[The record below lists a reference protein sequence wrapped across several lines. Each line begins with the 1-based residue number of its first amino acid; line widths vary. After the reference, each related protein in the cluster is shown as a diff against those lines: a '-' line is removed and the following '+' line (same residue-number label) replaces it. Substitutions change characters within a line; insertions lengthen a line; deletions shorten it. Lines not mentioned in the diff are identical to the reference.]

1 MLYLN
6 FILTILCIILILYP
20 IMIFYVIKKY
30 GNKIINK
37 LKEKFLP
44 NMGGN
49 NLKQSMD
56 IQGLLSQMFQNPK
69 KR

>member
-30 GNKIINK
+30 GNKLINK

-44 NMGGN
+44 NMGEN
-49 NLKQSMD
+49 NLKKSMD
-56 IQGLLSQMFQNPK
+56 MLSQMFQNPK

>member
-6 FILTILCIILILYP
+6 FILTVLCIILILYP

-30 GNKIINK
+30 GG
-37 LKEKFLP
+37 KFMENITSKFIP
-44 NMGGN
+44 KMGGGN
-49 NLKQSMD
+49 DIMQSMD
-56 IQGLLSQMFQNPK
+56 ILSQMFKNPN

>member
-6 FILTILCIILILYP
+6 LILTILCIILILYP

>member
-30 GNKIINK
+30 GSKFMSKFGEN
-37 LKEKFLP
+37 FLP

-56 IQGLLSQMFQNPK
+56 MLSQMFQNPK

>member
-1 MLYLN
+1 
-6 FILTILCIILILYP
+6 
-20 IMIFYVIKKY
+20 MIFYVIKKY

>member
-30 GNKIINK
+30 GNKFMSK
-37 LKEKFLP
+37 LGENFLP
-44 NMGGN
+44 NMGGD

-56 IQGLLSQMFQNPK
+56 MISQMFQNPK

>member
-30 GNKIINK
+30 GSKFMSK
-37 LKEKFLP
+37 LGENFLP

-56 IQGLLSQMFQNPK
+56 MLSQMFQNPK

>member
-30 GNKIINK
+30 GKKLMEKITS
-37 LKEKFLP
+37 KFMP
-44 NMGGN
+44 KMGGGN
-49 NLKQSMD
+49 DFKQSMD
-56 IQGLLSQMFQNPK
+56 VLSQMFKNPN
-69 KR
+69 RR

>member
-30 GNKIINK
+30 GSKFMSK
-37 LKEKFLP
+37 LGENFLP

-56 IQGLLSQMFQNPK
+56 MISQMFQNPK

>member
-49 NLKQSMD
+49 NLSQSMD

>member
-1 MLYLN
+1 
-6 FILTILCIILILYP
+6 
-20 IMIFYVIKKY
+20 MIFYVIKKY
-30 GNKIINK
+30 GNKFMSKFGEN
-37 LKEKFLP
+37 FLP

-56 IQGLLSQMFQNPK
+56 MLSQMFQNPK